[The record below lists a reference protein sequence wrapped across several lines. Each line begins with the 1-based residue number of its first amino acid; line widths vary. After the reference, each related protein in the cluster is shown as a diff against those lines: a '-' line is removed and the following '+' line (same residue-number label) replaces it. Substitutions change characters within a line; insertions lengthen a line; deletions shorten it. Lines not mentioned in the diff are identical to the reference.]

1 MVLVRTMKL
10 SHRDFIRNAHNW
22 VTIVNSGLFWQ
33 LDIWKMWQ
41 DLMERPDDPADDE
54 GDHEGHPHA
63 RTHHH
68 QDGFPTGSQNTSW
81 WEVYLQWQAMVN
93 QILNPQSW
101 SRYLFTIAKAEVIDR
116 HSEQY
121 AFGGDQPPGPVL

>member
-1 MVLVRTMKL
+1 MKL
-10 SHRDFIRNAHNW
+10 SSRDFIRNAYSW

-33 LDIWKMWQ
+33 LDICKMWQ

-63 RTHHH
+63 HTHHR
-68 QDGFPTGSQNTSW
+68 QDASQDSFRNTSW

-93 QILNPQSW
+93 QIFNPQSW
-101 SRYLFTIAKAEVIDR
+101 NRYLFIIAKAEVIDP
-116 HSEQY
+116 HNEQY
-121 AFGGDQPPGPVL
+121 AFGGNQPPGPVL